1 MKNKILKLTALF
13 FFAALFTLT
22 SCRKEADTQSAED
35 AARGGYMMADA
46 FAISNKGA
54 NDGGKALM
62 DEFGDCQIN
71 FVEFENGFK
80 VTFNNCVDDN
90 GLTHNGSIIFS
101 ASGNGNADVTYGSI
115 TIKFENYTVENE
127 GIDGTVTAGLEISNY
142 GTGFWFNV
150 GAQDLTLK
158 YADGS
163 KVIYDNYDLKYVFGI
178 GNGFKFT
185 ITGSSEGTNRDGK
198 HFKTESNDI
207 VLSLFNLS
215 NDNCSGTMTIEVEG
229 ENPVTLNYDTG
240 ECGKVEVS
248 QKGRKSQ
255 DISLF

>member
-22 SCRKEADTQSAED
+22 SCREEADTQSAED

-46 FAISNKGA
+46 FAISNDGA
-54 NDGGKALM
+54 NDGEKALM
-62 DEFGDCQIN
+62 DKFGDCLID
-71 FVEFENGFK
+71 FVETENGFK

-90 GLTHNGSIIFS
+90 GLTHNGSIIYL
-101 ASGNGNADVTYGSI
+101 ASGTGNSDVSYGNI
-115 TIKFENYTVENE
+115 TITFENYTVENE
-127 GIDGTVTAGLEISNY
+127 GIDGTVTADFEAGIL
-142 GTGFWFNV
+142 GFWFNV

-163 KVIYDNYDLKYVFGI
+163 KVVYDSYSLKYVFGI

-229 ENPVTLNYDTG
+229 EDPITLDYDTG

-248 QKGRKSQ
+248 QKGKKNQ
-255 DISLF
+255 TISLF

>member
-54 NDGGKALM
+54 NDGGKALL
-62 DEFGDCQIN
+62 DEFGSCNIDFDQ
-71 FVEFENGFK
+71 FENGFK
-80 VTFNNCVDDN
+80 VTFENCTDDN

-101 ASGNGNADVTYGSI
+101 ASGDGNTDVSYGNI
-115 TIKFENYTVENE
+115 TITFENYTVDNE
-127 GIDGTVTAGLEISNY
+127 GINGTVTADFEAGKL
-142 GTGFWFNV
+142 GFWFNI
-150 GAQDLTLK
+150 GARNLTLK
-158 YADGS
+158 HADGS
-163 KVIYDNYDLKYVFGI
+163 KVIYDKYDLKYVFAL

-185 ITGSSEGTNRDGK
+185 ISGSSEGTNRDGK
-198 HFKTESNDI
+198 HFKTESNDV
-207 VLSLFNLS
+207 VLSLFNFS
-215 NDNCSGTMTIEVEG
+215 NNGCSGTMTVEVEG
-229 ENPVTLNYDTG
+229 EKPLTINYDTG

-248 QKGRKSQ
+248 QKGRKNQ
-255 DISLF
+255 KISLF